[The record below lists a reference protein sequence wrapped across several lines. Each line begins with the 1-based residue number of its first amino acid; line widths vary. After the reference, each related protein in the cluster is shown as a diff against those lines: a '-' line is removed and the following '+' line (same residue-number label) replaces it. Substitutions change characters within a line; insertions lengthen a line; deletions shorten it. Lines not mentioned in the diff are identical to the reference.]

1 MKQQPGWKQVYD
13 NLPAND
19 KVVFAEV
26 NCRESRELMQKH
38 QVRLAHVSSCRYAL
52 HLHILWRHPRRICLI
67 LILRCAKIGKAG
79 QGGWPTLKYFNKETG
94 LAGAKYVQQTDKRVC
109 DEMKDAAMVTAQ
121 VKAPCSS
128 CCIIHLLMRCDF
140 SYSSVAR
147 YARLRSGSRMSAASK
162 RLLHRPSCSSKW
174 HDW

>member
-38 QVRLAHVSSCRYAL
+38 QVRLAHVNSCRYAL
-52 HLHILWRHPRRICLI
+52 HLHLLWRRPRRICLI
-67 LILRCAKIGKAG
+67 LGLRCAKIGKAG

-109 DEMKDAAMVTAQ
+109 DEM
-121 VKAPCSS
+121 
-128 CCIIHLLMRCDF
+128 
-140 SYSSVAR
+140 
-147 YARLRSGSRMSAASK
+147 
-162 RLLHRPSCSSKW
+162 
-174 HDW
+174 